1 MPTLSASTD
10 LLRLMGDPNRVRLLA
25 LLEREEMTVAE
36 LTQVTRLA
44 QSRVSTHLGKLRKAG
59 LVTDRRSGS
68 SAYYRLNRTRMPDD
82 AAEIWSLILA
92 GTSDPLLEQDAK
104 RAREVLRARG
114 QASWAD
120 SVAGRMERH
129 YSPGRTW
136 QSLLRGFL
144 GLMRLGDVLDV
155 ASGDCAVAEL
165 IAGRAKRVACL
176 DISATVLR
184 AGRRRLDGLDRV
196 SFHRGDMQ
204 ALPFQKE
211 RFDQVLLLNCLTY
224 AEDPK
229 RVVEEA
235 ARVLKPDGAL
245 VAVTLASHGH
255 EERVASYGHIR
266 MCFAPTDLR
275 AMFLAAG
282 LAVDLCAVTS
292 RERSSPHFEVISAHA
307 RKEAA

>member
-1 MPTLSASTD
+1 
-10 LLRLMGDPNRVRLLA
+10 
-25 LLEREEMTVAE
+25 MTVAE
-36 LTQVTRLA
+36 LTQVTRLT

-59 LVTDRRSGS
+59 IVTDRRAGS
-68 SAYYRLNRTRMPDD
+68 SAYYRLNRTRMPGE

-92 GTSDPLLEQDAK
+92 GTSDPLLEQDAE
-104 RAREVLRARG
+104 RSREVLRARG

-120 SVAGRMERH
+120 SVAGRRERY

-136 QSLLRGFL
+136 ESLLRGFL
-144 GLMRLGDVLDV
+144 GLARLGDVLDV

-165 IAGRAKRVACL
+165 IARRARSVACL

-184 AGRRRLDGLDRV
+184 AGRRRLDGLGRV

-204 ALPFQKE
+204 ALPFPEE

-224 AEDPK
+224 VDDPK
-229 RVVEEA
+229 RVVVEA

-255 EERVASYGHIR
+255 EEQVASYGHVR
-266 MCFAPTDLR
+266 LGFTPGDLR
-275 AMFLAAG
+275 SMFLAAG

-292 RERSSPHFEVISAHA
+292 RERRSPHFEVISAHA